1 MREDLA
7 RRLVDFRKR
16 FDFSQEE
23 LANKLGVS
31 RQTIIKWESGETVP
45 SIDFVKDLSKI
56 YGVTVDDLLN
66 TDKPIEEC
74 YTKQSEN
81 KDNSRKGNFH
91 IGADGIHIK
100 DGEDEVHIS
109 GLGIHVKNDEE
120 EVEISP
126 KAHIKVTNKKGLD
139 FNSISA
145 ISGLINS
152 SCLLLAAIAY
162 VVLGFTLKDVN
173 GWGTWWTLFIFCFVP
188 ASLYEAIAKKNIKI
202 FNIAFLAVSS
212 YLTIGMYSHYLGS
225 FDGWHPY
232 WAILLSIPV
241 FYIICDIIKGFKK
254 VFDKRKLNEEVI
266 CDVEVK

>member
-126 KAHIKVTNKKGLD
+126 KAHIKVTNKK
-139 FNSISA
+139 NCKS
-145 ISGLINS
+145 
-152 SCLLLAAIAY
+152 
-162 VVLGFTLKDVN
+162 T
-173 GWGTWWTLFIFCFVP
+173 
-188 ASLYEAIAKKNIKI
+188 
-202 FNIAFLAVSS
+202 
-212 YLTIGMYSHYLGS
+212 
-225 FDGWHPY
+225 
-232 WAILLSIPV
+232 
-241 FYIICDIIKGFKK
+241 
-254 VFDKRKLNEEVI
+254 NE
-266 CDVEVK
+266 